1 MTISRRMQDR
11 RRAPPERAG
20 RAAASGAVLGL
31 ALFLAMPAVAAE
43 TDDLDALRQ
52 RALELANQDRAAHD
66 LPALELQPALNAA
79 AQAHAE
85 DMLEDGYF
93 AHVAPDGTGP
103 QDRYLA
109 AGGSRAKVVRENIAR
124 CSGCPVPPTLQR
136 VEAFE
141 TGWMNSPEHR
151 RNLLSEGL
159 DGFGYGIAGADG
171 RVYGVQLF
179 AGPGTSPSVG
189 PDQAAAPIPPGE
201 RSAAMVRLLDQA
213 REGQPALAADDAL
226 AAAAADLLDQR
237 EAGGETR
244 LFEALPSGERR
255 NWRSLKVLTAGCGG
269 CGTAIT
275 DADLHF
281 FRDQWMQDP
290 QFSAALTSERYGA
303 VGAAF
308 EADGEGGK
316 QALVVLGE
324 RR

>member
-1 MTISRRMQDR
+1 MTIPCRMQDR
-11 RRAPPERAG
+11 RRTPAG
-20 RAAASGAVLGL
+20 WAKRAAASGAALGL
-31 ALFLAMPAVAAE
+31 ALLLAIPAVAAE
-43 TDDLDALRQ
+43 TGDLEALRQ

-66 LPALELQPALNAA
+66 LPALELQAALNEA

-85 DMLEDGYF
+85 DMVEDGYF

-109 AGGSRAKVVRENIAR
+109 AGGSRTKVVRENIAR
-124 CSGCPVPPTLQR
+124 CSGCPVPPTLER

-159 DGFGYGIAGADG
+159 TGFGYGIAGEDG
-171 RVYGVQLF
+171 QVYGVQLF
-179 AGPGTSPSVG
+179 AGPGTSRDIG
-189 PDQAAAPIPPGE
+189 PDQAAEPIPPGE
-201 RSAAMVRLLDQA
+201 RSAAMVQLLDQA
-213 REGQPALAADDAL
+213 REGQPTLTADDAL
-226 AAAAADLLDQR
+226 AMAAANLLDQM
-237 EAGGETR
+237 EAGGETD
-244 LFEALPSGERR
+244 LFGALPSDSKRD
-255 NWRSLKVLTAGCGG
+255 WRSLKVLTAGCGG

-275 DADLHF
+275 DADLRF

-290 QFSAALTSERYGA
+290 QFSAALTDDRYGA
-303 VGAAF
+303 AGAAF

-316 QALVVLGE
+316 QAVVVLGE